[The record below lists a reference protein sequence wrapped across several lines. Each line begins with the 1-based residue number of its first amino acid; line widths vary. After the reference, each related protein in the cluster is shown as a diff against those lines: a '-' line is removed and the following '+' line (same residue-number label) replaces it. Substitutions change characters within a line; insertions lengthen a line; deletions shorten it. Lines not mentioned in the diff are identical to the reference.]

1 MSKSLKIDLGQD
13 VVHDASKVK
22 LTKDMYKLAADQRM
36 SFSQLLNRINPSQPG
51 DSLDAFERQLKRFGI
66 VSHDDAKNGIYA
78 STIEEALNAEP
89 IEKYDN
95 QPLQTGV
102 PASKILFPELIS
114 RTARMSLLKDQD
126 YNIDDL
132 LSTTRV
138 IAQSSYKE
146 LWIDMVPGEQTQ
158 LDTAKYAMGRAGEFG
173 TFPRVQIG
181 WSETAKGMYKRG
193 IQVDMSYEF
202 QREATLNI
210 LNIVIDRIM
219 LSQKSDLFKKAIQ
232 KAITGTVATQA
243 TSLDSSLTSG
253 QHKLSYEAWLKW
265 TASFAPYAPT
275 TYYCGIDTALKV
287 IMMNKPN
294 VDPVAMMAAL
304 NQGPVTQEIQISR
317 GLWKNVTIYPFTD
330 STIPTDYILTLDKRY
345 ALERVIQAGT
355 DLQETEKI
363 ITQQFTSV
371 VISITD
377 EISRIFNDAT
387 MMLYLD

>member
-1 MSKSLKIDLGQD
+1 MSKSLRIDLGQD
-13 VVHDASKVK
+13 VVKNPSEVK
-22 LTKDMYKLAADQRM
+22 LNKDMYKLAADQRI
-36 SFSQLLNRINPSQPG
+36 SFSQLLNRINPTQPG
-51 DSLDAFERQLKRFGI
+51 DKLDAFERQLKRFGI
-66 VSHDDAKNGIYA
+66 VSQNDAKNGIYA

-89 IEKYDN
+89 VENYGN

-158 LDTAKYAMGRAGEFG
+158 LDTEKYAMGRTGEFG

-202 QREATLNI
+202 QREATIDI

-219 LSQKSDLFKKAIQ
+219 LSQRADLFKKAIQ
-232 KAITGTVATQA
+232 KAITGTVATNA
-243 TSLDSSLTSG
+243 SDLDTSLTAG
-253 QHKLSYEAWLKW
+253 NHVMSYTAWLKW

-287 IMMNKPN
+287 IMMSKPN

-304 NQGPVTQEIQISR
+304 NQGPVTQNIEISR

-330 STIPTDYILTLDKRY
+330 NTIPTDYILTLDKRY
-345 ALERVIQAGT
+345 AMERIIQAGT

-371 VISITD
+371 TISITD

-387 MMLYLD
+387 MMLYID

>member
-1 MSKSLKIDLGQD
+1 MSKSLKLDLGQD
-13 VVHDASKVK
+13 VVKDPSKVK
-22 LTKDMYKLAADQRM
+22 LSKDMYKLAADQKI
-36 SFSQLLNRINPSQPG
+36 SFSQLLNRINPTQPG
-51 DSLDAFERQLKRFGI
+51 DTLDAFERQLKRFGI
-66 VSHDDAKNGIYA
+66 VTHNDAKNGIYA
-78 STIEEALNAEP
+78 STIEEALTAFPSEQ
-89 IEKYDN
+89 YDN

-102 PASKILFPELIS
+102 PPSKILFPELVS

-126 YNIDDL
+126 YNVDDL

-158 LDTAKYAMGRAGEFG
+158 IDTAKYAMGRTGEFG

-193 IQVDMSYEF
+193 IQIDMSYEF
-202 QREATLNI
+202 QREATLDI
-210 LNIVIDRIM
+210 LSIVIDRIM
-219 LSQKSDLFKKAIQ
+219 LSQRSDLFKKAVQ
-232 KAITGTVATQA
+232 KALTGTVAVNA
-243 TSLDSSLTSG
+243 TDLDSSLTAG
-253 QHKLSYEAWLKW
+253 NHELSYTAWLKW

-275 TYYCGIDTALKV
+275 TYYCSIDTALKI
-287 IMMNKPN
+287 IMMSKPN

-304 NQGPVTQEIQISR
+304 NQGPVTQNIEISR
-317 GLWKNVTIYPFTD
+317 GLWKNVTIFPFTD
-330 STIPTDYILTLDKRY
+330 TTIPEDYILTLDKRY

-355 DLQETEKI
+355 DLQESEKI

-371 VISITD
+371 TISITD

-387 MMLYLD
+387 MLLYLN

>member
-95 QPLQTGV
+95 QPLQTDV